1 MTQEE
6 FAKRLNISKSTVSS
20 YENDSRLPSYDSRKG
35 FYLPTDDLTD
45 EQICVI
51 NQLLDIFKKD
61 NYTKGLVPPKSIC
74 PDDAFH
80 KE

>member
-1 MTQEE
+1 MVLLGKKIKKLRTSCNMTQEE

-20 YENDSRLPSYDSRKG
+20 YENDSRLPSYDILIRISKL
-35 FYLPTDDLTD
+35 FNVT
-45 EQICVI
+45 
-51 NQLLDIFKKD
+51 
-61 NYTKGLVPPKSIC
+61 IC